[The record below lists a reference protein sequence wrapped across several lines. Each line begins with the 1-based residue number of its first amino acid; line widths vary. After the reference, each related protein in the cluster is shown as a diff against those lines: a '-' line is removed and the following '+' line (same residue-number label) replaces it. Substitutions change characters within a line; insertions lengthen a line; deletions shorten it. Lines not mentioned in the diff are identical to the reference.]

1 MYQTGNTIEGIL
13 DQIAHHD
20 LVLPAIQREFVWDR
34 NQICRLFDSLMQG
47 YPFGTF
53 LFWRVA
59 PWNSDKFRFFDF
71 VREYHQRDNPH
82 CPRLG
87 RIHDARVTAVL
98 DGQQRLTALNIGLK
112 GSGAWKEPR
121 KWWSSPD
128 AFPTRHLYLDLLWD
142 TEGGVDEEDI
152 KYRFMF
158 RRESD
163 PCHTAGECW
172 FPASEILGMD
182 KASGMRK
189 WVRKYVDGDVAADAA
204 FDTLYRL
211 YQVIRKDHVIAYYEE
226 KRQELDEVV
235 QIFIRMNDGGTPL
248 SHSDL
253 LLSIAVA
260 QWIKY
265 DARKEIHDLVD
276 NLNDFG
282 QFWFSKDLVLKA
294 GLMLSDIGSVGF
306 KVDNFNRQNM
316 ERLETQWP
324 AVKETLKLTIRLV
337 AQFGFTHATLTA
349 HNALLPIA
357 YYLHRSK
364 RKDSFLDSEH
374 FIEDREVIREWLAR
388 SLLKRGVWGSG
399 LDTLLTALRRVI
411 RESDCSRFP
420 VETVQEEM
428 ARRGR
433 PLVFEAEEIEELA
446 DTGCRQAGVFAL
458 LSILFPFIDPRD
470 QFHVDHI
477 FPSSRFTTPQLRAAK
492 VPAEQWDS
500 FKQTANRLANLQLLR
515 GRENLEKRAMMPAEW
530 LRKRYPEKRDRR
542 VHREDHLIGP
552 VPETLGDFG
561 DFYKDRRRRLRQRIA
576 DLLGNPSGFGIH
588 PTASQA
594 ISAGHARNDE
604 TGS

>member
-1 MYQTGNTIEGIL
+1 MYQTGNTIERIL

-20 LVLPAIQREFVWDR
+20 LVLPAIQREFVW
-34 NQICRLFDSLMQG
+34 NQGQICRLFDSLMQG

-87 RIHDARVTAVL
+87 RFHDEKVTAVL

-128 AFPTRHLYLDLLWD
+128 AFPERHLYLDLLWGASEAAD
-142 TEGGVDEEDI
+142 EGEI

-163 PCHTAGECW
+163 PCHAAGECW
-172 FPASEILGMD
+172 FRVSKILGMD
-182 KASGMRK
+182 KARAMSK
-189 WVRKYVDGDVAADAA
+189 WVEQHIDNDVAQDAA

-211 YQVIRKDHVIAYYEE
+211 YEVVRKDHVIAFYEE
-226 KRQELDEVV
+226 GRQELDEVV

-260 QWIKY
+260 QWTTY

-276 NLNDFG
+276 KLNALG

-306 KVDNFNRQNM
+306 KVDNFNRENM
-316 ERLETQWP
+316 RTLENQWP
-324 AVKETLKLTIRLV
+324 DVKETLKLTIRLL

-357 YYLHRSK
+357 YYLHHSK
-364 RKDSFLDSEH
+364 RDGSFLDAQQFE
-374 FIEDREVIREWLAR
+374 EDRKLIREWLVR
-388 SLLKRGVWGSG
+388 TLLKRGVWGSG
-399 LDTLLTALRRVI
+399 LDSLLTALRRVI
-411 RESDCSRFP
+411 GESDCAQFP
-420 VETVQEEM
+420 VEALREEM

-433 PLVFEAEEIEELA
+433 PLIFEDEEIEELA
-446 DTGCRQAGVFAL
+446 DTGYGHAGAFAL
-458 LSILFPFIDPRD
+458 LSLLFPFIDPRD

-477 FPSSRFTTPQLRAAK
+477 FPSSRFTTSKLRDCK
-492 VPAEQWDS
+492 IPAEHRDD
-500 FKQTANRLANLQLLR
+500 FKQKSNRLANLQLLR

-530 LRKRYPEKRDRR
+530 LKKRYAKKTERR
-542 VHREDHLIGP
+542 AHLVDHLIGP
-552 VPETLGDFG
+552 VPETMSKFG
-561 DFYKDRRRRLRQRIA
+561 DFYDDRRQRLRQRINE
-576 DLLGNPSGFGIH
+576 LLGS
-588 PTASQA
+588 
-594 ISAGHARNDE
+594 
-604 TGS
+604 